1 MPPDDDLENA
11 IRRTRAGDPEA
22 FGGVVRRFERPLR
35 TWLAAL
41 APPGVDVDDIAQRS
55 FIAAYRK
62 LADFQP
68 GTNFSAWLFTIA
80 QFQLRTETTRLRR
93 VADYHTRYAP
103 DLLCRELQRRLE
115 EPPEVIQ
122 ERMEHL
128 QACLDRIDGQRRRF
142 LAWRYDEEM
151 PLEEMSD
158 RSGLSVPAIK
168 KLLWKLRRHLHECVL
183 TRMDEAKGS
192 MP

>member
-1 MPPDDDLENA
+1 MPPDDNLENA

-22 FGGVVRRFERPLR
+22 FGLVVRRFEHPLR
-35 TWLAAL
+35 AWLAAL

-62 LADFQP
+62 LAEYRSD
-68 GTNFSAWLFTIA
+68 TNFSAWLFTIA

-115 EPPEVIQ
+115 DPPEVIQ

-151 PLEEMSD
+151 PLEEMSG

-192 MP
+192 TP

>member
-1 MPPDDDLENA
+1 MPPDDNLENA

-22 FGGVVRRFERPLR
+22 FGLVVRRFEHPLR
-35 TWLAAL
+35 AWLAAL

-62 LADFQP
+62 LAEYRSD
-68 GTNFSAWLFTIA
+68 TNFSAWLFTIA

-115 EPPEVIQ
+115 DPPEVIQ

-151 PLEEMSD
+151 PLEEMSG
-158 RSGLSVPAIK
+158 RSGLSVAAIK

-192 MP
+192 TP

>member
-22 FGGVVRRFERPLR
+22 FGLVVRRFEHPLR
-35 TWLAAL
+35 AWLAAL

-62 LADFQP
+62 LAEYRSD
-68 GTNFSAWLFTIA
+68 TNFSAWLFTIA

-115 EPPEVIQ
+115 DPPEVIQ

-151 PLEEMSD
+151 PLEEMSG
-158 RSGLSVPAIK
+158 RSGLSVAAIK
-168 KLLWKLRRHLHECVL
+168 KLLWKLRRHLHGCVL

-192 MP
+192 TP

>member
-1 MPPDDDLENA
+1 MPPDDNLENA
-11 IRRTRAGDPEA
+11 IRRTRTGDPEA
-22 FGGVVRRFERPLR
+22 FGLVVRRFEHPLR
-35 TWLAAL
+35 AWLAAL

-62 LADFQP
+62 LAEYRSD
-68 GTNFSAWLFTIA
+68 TNFSAWLFTIA

-115 EPPEVIQ
+115 DPPEVIQ

-151 PLEEMSD
+151 PLEEMSG
-158 RSGLSVPAIK
+158 RSGLSVAAIK

-192 MP
+192 TP

>member
-22 FGGVVRRFERPLR
+22 FGGVVRRFEGPLR
-35 TWLAAL
+35 AWLAAL
-41 APPGVDVDDIAQRS
+41 ASPGVDVDDIAQRS

-62 LADFQP
+62 LAEYRSD
-68 GTNFSAWLFTIA
+68 TNFSAWLFTIA

-142 LAWRYDEEM
+142 LTWRYDEEM
-151 PLEEMSD
+151 PLEEMSG